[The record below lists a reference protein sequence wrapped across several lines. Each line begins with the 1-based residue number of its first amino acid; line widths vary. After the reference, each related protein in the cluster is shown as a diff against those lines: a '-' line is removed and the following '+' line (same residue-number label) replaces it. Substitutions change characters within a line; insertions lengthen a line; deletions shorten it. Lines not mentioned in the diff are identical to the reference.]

1 MDEAIPTFPAK
12 RPTDRARS
20 HSRVNTEGTAS
31 TNPHQARRRV
41 PPRGLPV
48 IHERAA
54 GIDIGARFH
63 VVAVGAERCDEPV
76 QTFQAFT
83 NDLVRMADWL
93 CSLNIQTVAMEST
106 GVYWVAAFEVL
117 ESRGLSVIV
126 ANARE
131 VRAVPG
137 RKSDVNDAQWLQRLH
152 ACGLLRASF
161 RPARDIAALR
171 VYLRARERHLD
182 YASAHIQHMQKALT
196 LMNLQLHH
204 VISDITGATGMKI
217 VRAILAGERDP
228 IELAALRDTRCKAS
242 AETLI
247 GALTGN
253 YQPEHLFALSQ
264 ALAVYEFYQ
273 RCVADCDAQIEQAVA
288 LLNAD
293 RVKPTAPLPKA
304 RHRTKQPNEVSFD
317 VRSAMYQL
325 TGTDLTQIHGIGPF
339 LALRLV
345 AECGTDLSKWKSAK
359 HFTSWLTLAPGCKIS
374 GGKVLSSHTRKSSNR
389 ITAHLR
395 LAAVTVGRTDTAL
408 GAFYRRLAARIGNA
422 KAVTATAR
430 KIAVLF
436 YNAMRF
442 GIDYK
447 DPGANHYEH
456 QYRERVIKQLHRR
469 ASAFGFTLSAVD
481 PSASEMIVGVS

>member
-1 MDEAIPTFPAK
+1 
-12 RPTDRARS
+12 
-20 HSRVNTEGTAS
+20 
-31 TNPHQARRRV
+31 
-41 PPRGLPV
+41 
-48 IHERAA
+48 
-54 GIDIGARFH
+54 
-63 VVAVGAERCDEPV
+63 
-76 QTFQAFT
+76 
-83 NDLVRMADWL
+83 
-93 CSLNIQTVAMEST
+93 
-106 GVYWVAAFEVL
+106 
-117 ESRGLSVIV
+117 
-126 ANARE
+126 
-131 VRAVPG
+131 
-137 RKSDVNDAQWLQRLH
+137 
-152 ACGLLRASF
+152 
-161 RPARDIAALR
+161 
-171 VYLRARERHLD
+171 
-182 YASAHIQHMQKALT
+182 MQKALT

-204 VISDITGATGMKI
+204 VMSDLTGATGMRI

-228 IELAALRDTRCKAS
+228 IQLAALRDTRCKAS
-242 AETLI
+242 TETLI

-293 RVKPTAPLPKA
+293 RVKPIAPLPKA

-481 PSASEMIVGVS
+481 PSASETIVGVS